1 MRVAP
6 RRREH
11 MLMLP
16 RDSARCNR
24 LNNLKQA
31 AKWSSH
37 FESREHAESGR
48 TSGPLCMQI
57 TKRDTIG
64 VMAEHL

>member
-1 MRVAP
+1 
-6 RRREH
+6 

-37 FESREHAESGR
+37 FESRD
-48 TSGPLCMQI
+48 MQRVGGLVAHYAFGLPSRLLWQS
-57 TKRDTIG
+57 TFEFYSHT
-64 VMAEHL
+64 